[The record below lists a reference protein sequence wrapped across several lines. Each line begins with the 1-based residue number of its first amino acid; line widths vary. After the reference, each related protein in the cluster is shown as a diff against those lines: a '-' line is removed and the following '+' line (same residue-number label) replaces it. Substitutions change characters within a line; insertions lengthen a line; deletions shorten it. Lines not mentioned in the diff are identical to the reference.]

1 MQTPGAVLDC
11 PKPSPGGELALRSGP
26 SPFGAAADTSM
37 GKTSHEGKATRLRF
51 APAQNGVVP
60 TAPRPPSLSSAGSVR
75 KVEGVHEDP
84 DFSAGRL
91 GRVEGVFK
99 NPDFSAGRIDG
110 GQSSEASVK
119 SASTSTAKPS
129 VASSA
134 AAASPS
140 WDSRTSFATVRRRR
154 RHRAASE
161 RRPR

>member
-11 PKPSPGGELALRSGP
+11 PKPSPGSELALRSGP
-26 SPFGAAADTSM
+26 SPFGAAADTSV
-37 GKTSHEGKATRLRF
+37 GKTSHEGKATRLRSV
-51 APAQNGVVP
+51 PAQNGVVP

-84 DFSAGRL
+84 DFSVGRL

-99 NPDFSAGRIDG
+99 NPNFSAGRIDG
-110 GQSSEASVK
+110 GQGSEASIG